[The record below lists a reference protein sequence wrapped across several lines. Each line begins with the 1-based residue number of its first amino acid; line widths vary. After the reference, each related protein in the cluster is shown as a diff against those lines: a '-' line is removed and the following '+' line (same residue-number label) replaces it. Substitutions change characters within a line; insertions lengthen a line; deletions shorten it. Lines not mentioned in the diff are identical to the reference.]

1 MRVELAYAD
10 PAREVLIGFDARPGS
25 SVLDCVEHSGL
36 FRLVPDLRDAR
47 LGFAVFGRRVE
58 PTDPV
63 SKGDRI
69 EVLRPLGID
78 PKEARRLRARRAS
91 PTPPPAAQRPPD
103 RRHASGNPGR
113 ACPGSP
119 PGAGARVP

>member
-10 PAREVLIGFDARPGS
+10 PAREVLIGFDAPPGS

-69 EVLRPLGID
+69 EVLRPLDVD
-78 PKEARRLRARRAS
+78 PKEARRLRARRTGGA
-91 PTPPPAAQRPPD
+91 R
-103 RRHASGNPGR
+103 
-113 ACPGSP
+113 
-119 PGAGARVP
+119 PGAARVPEGFRR